1 MEGLNR
7 RKSWFKLQENS
18 NFLYSKWFTLIAL
31 VVIVLFNIVAIAQ
44 ASKLINESNSGEQG
58 V

>member
-1 MEGLNR
+1 M
-7 RKSWFKLQENS
+7 QENS